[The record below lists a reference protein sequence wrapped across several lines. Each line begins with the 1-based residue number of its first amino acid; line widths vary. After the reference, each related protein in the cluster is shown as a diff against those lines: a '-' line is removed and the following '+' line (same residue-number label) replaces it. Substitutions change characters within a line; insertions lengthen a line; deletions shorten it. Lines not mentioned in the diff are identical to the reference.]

1 LIDFYSN
8 HHKLA
13 DGLALTNFMALSPT
27 LLAVARDSS
36 QVDLSLIHKL
46 GKRSRA
52 ASPKKVEMIPM
63 FIVSFQPAYIFV

>member
-1 LIDFYSN
+1 MFYPK

-27 LLAVARDSS
+27 LLAVSRGSS

-46 GKRSRA
+46 GK
-52 ASPKKVEMIPM
+52 
-63 FIVSFQPAYIFV
+63 